1 MMFISRILRS
11 VRWLNL
17 LLVGLLYVLLRHKFP
32 ELDHCNG
39 FDWLIGA
46 TLWIA
51 AAANLEND
59 LMDIHTDRH
68 NRKFN
73 LYHHHESIWVRAL
86 PYVFYAA
93 GLATAWIFLH
103 QAGFSGYWLL
113 YFVAVELLL
122 TIYNRATK
130 KTVLIGNVT
139 VSVLVMLLILQ
150 LFIFC
155 RFPVSVQKPLL
166 LLAFWAF
173 FANLNRELAK
183 DFQDR
188 KGDRLMRYQTLP
200 IISPRKAI
208 RLILLNLLVLWVVFF
223 TFLRTPHLH
232 EIAKIYFAVLLVYAS
247 WATVRHTSRT
257 MDFKQLAVDY
267 KILLALGL
275 AGVLLL

>member
-1 MMFISRILRS
+1 MIIIPRILRS
-11 VRWLNL
+11 IRWLNL

-32 ELDHCNG
+32 ELHHCAG
-39 FDWLIGA
+39 FDWLIAA

-59 LMDIHTDRH
+59 LLDIHTDRH

-73 LYHHHESIWVRAL
+73 LYHYHEDVWVRLL

-93 GLATAWIFLH
+93 GLITAWVFLH
-103 QAGFSGYWLL
+103 EAGFDGYWLL
-113 YFVAVELLL
+113 FFAAVEMLLM
-122 TIYNRATK
+122 IYNRATK
-130 KTVLIGNVT
+130 KTVIIGNVT
-139 VSVLVMLLILQ
+139 VSVMVMLLILQ
-150 LFIFC
+150 LFVFC
-155 RFPVSVQKPLL
+155 RFPISVQKPLL

-208 RLILLNLLVLWVVFF
+208 RLILLNLVVLWLVFA

-232 EIAKIYFAVLLVYAS
+232 SVAKIYFAALLIYAS
-247 WATVRHTSRT
+247 IATVRHTSRT
-257 MDFKQLAVDY
+257 LDFKQLALDY

-275 AGVLLL
+275 AGILLL